1 MRVRASAGA
10 ASFHQR
16 ETLETHLRKARAHI
30 EQLRDEALDTSQSA
44 RQKAARARAARER
57 AARVERAL
65 ALLPEAEATLER
77 CKEPAAKARVSTTD
91 PEARVMK
98 MADGGFRP
106 ALNVQVAA
114 DTATHLIVGVDVVN
128 IGNDMGQLPPMLDQI
143 EKRLGRLP
151 KEMLVDG
158 GFPSEGSL
166 EAAHAR
172 GVTLYAPVQK
182 PREPERDRYLPR
194 ARDSEAK
201 AQWRERR
208 GTPEA
213 KDIYKQ
219 RGSTAEWVNARLRRH
234 SLSCFLVRGLD
245 RARGVLVL
253 AALAHNLFRVRTIK
267 RQLAARA

>member
-77 CKEPAAKARVSTTD
+77 RKEPAAKARVSTTD

-106 ALNVQVAA
+106 ALNVEVAA

-172 GVTLYAPVQK
+172 GVTLYAPSRNQGNRSAIAICRAPATAKRKRSGVSAGAPRRQK
-182 PREPERDRYLPR
+182 TSISSGAPPP
-194 ARDSEAK
+194 S
-201 AQWRERR
+201 
-208 GTPEA
+208 G
-213 KDIYKQ
+213 
-219 RGSTAEWVNARLRRH
+219 
-234 SLSCFLVRGLD
+234 
-245 RARGVLVL
+245 
-253 AALAHNLFRVRTIK
+253 
-267 RQLAARA
+267 